1 VELSRPVPLAAP
13 LRDRVTD
20 ELTAAGCDGWLW
32 AQVTGAPE
40 TGRGLLP
47 DATVPTASMYKLHV
61 LGAVCR
67 AFDTGDLD
75 PAARVTADPAAGPS
89 WAVGLTQFA
98 DPVEMSVRDLVRQM
112 IMVSDN
118 LAARQLLGLLP
129 TTALADVAAAVGL
142 RHTTVVDPRSPAG
155 QLPPVPAGSTGAED
169 AVRHVGTDPDAVAE
183 PSLFFST
190 STARELCA
198 TLDWF
203 RGPDLSPGTAAYA
216 RGVLG
221 SQVLRSRIPS
231 GFPATGVT
239 FHGKTGTVGAFRG
252 ETAEVAVAGEPAVTV
267 SVMVRSA
274 RSGSNLPGVDASIG
288 RLARILVDDVRSTF

>member
-1 VELSRPVPLAAP
+1 MELNGSVA
-13 LRDRVTD
+13 LRDRVTA

-32 AQVTGAPE
+32 AQISGIPE
-40 TGRGLLP
+40 SGRGLRP

-67 AFDTGDLD
+67 AFDAGDLD
-75 PAARVTADPAAGPS
+75 PMTRVTADPADGTAWS
-89 WAVGLTQFA
+89 VGLAQFA
-98 DPVEMSVRDLVRQM
+98 DPVELSVRDLARQM

-118 LAARQLLGLLP
+118 LAARRLVGLLP
-129 TTALADVAAAVGL
+129 RGALADFAVAAGL
-142 RHTTVVDPRSPAG
+142 RHTTVVDPRT
-155 QLPPVPAGSTGAED
+155 LPGSLPSVPVGSTDAED

-198 TLDWF
+198 ALDWF

-221 SQVLRSRIPS
+221 SQILRSRIPA

-252 ETAEVAVAGEPAVTV
+252 ETSEVAVGDEPAVTV

-288 RLARILVDDVRSTF
+288 RLARILVDDLRSTF